1 MNWLI
6 GFCCLT
12 LACLAQAAQ
21 IIHYMPAEDSDDK
34 RLAYIL
40 DLLSLALQKDGL
52 AKQDIIFKPLP
63 TSVSYARAIHQMKRD
78 AYENYFTPGGANI
91 EVLGTENLI
100 SVDFPLDHGLLSYRI
115 CFVSPK
121 SKDKVNQVSN
131 LDELRKFTI
140 AQGTNWPDLVILKN
154 NHFQVVE
161 VPVYTSLF
169 KMVASNR
176 IDLVCRGINELRQEY
191 HAFKHYGNLLY
202 DESFVLIY
210 KMPYK
215 LYFNQSSAELVKQ
228 IESGL
233 SKAEKDGSLE
243 KLFQEHYRLDL
254 EFAQLKKRKRF
265 YLNSGY
271 EDSFSD
277 TYKSYL
283 YDPFK

>member
-1 MNWLI
+1 MKLLI
-6 GFCCLT
+6 GLIFLLT
-12 LACLAQAAQ
+12 ANLLHASHL
-21 IIHYMPAEDSDDK
+21 IHYMPTEDAEDK

-40 DLLSLALQKDGL
+40 DLLTLALQKEGV
-52 AKQDIIFKPLP
+52 AKQDIQFKPLP
-63 TSVSYARAIHQMKRD
+63 TPVSFARAIHEMKRD
-78 AYENYFTPGGANI
+78 TYENYFTPGGANI
-91 EVLGTENLI
+91 EILGTENLI

-121 SKDKVNQVSN
+121 SKDKVTQASS
-131 LDELRKFTI
+131 LDELRQFTI

-154 NHFQVVE
+154 NNFQVVE

-176 IDLVCRGINELRQEY
+176 IDLVCRGANELRQEY
-191 HAFKHYGNLLY
+191 QAFKKYGNLIY

-215 LYFNQSSAELVKQ
+215 LYFNQSSAELVKR

-233 SKAEKDGSLE
+233 SKARKDGSLN
-243 KLFQEHYRLDL
+243 KLFQQHYGSDL
-254 EFAQLKKRKRF
+254 EFAQLKQRKRF
-265 YLNSGY
+265 YLKSGY
-271 EDSFSD
+271 EESFSD
-277 TYKSYL
+277 TYKSYM

>member
-1 MNWLI
+1 MKLLI
-6 GFCCLT
+6 GLIFL
-12 LACLAQAAQ
+12 LAANLLQANQ
-21 IIHYMPAEDSDDK
+21 VIHYMPTEDSEDN
-34 RLAYIL
+34 RLVYIL
-40 DLLSLALQKDGL
+40 DLLSLALQKNG
-52 AKQDIIFKPLP
+52 ATKQEIQFKPLP
-63 TSVSYARAIHQMKRD
+63 TPVSFARALHEMKRD
-78 AYENYFTPGGANI
+78 TYKNYFTPGGANI

-121 SKDKVNQVSN
+121 SKDKISQVSS

-154 NHFQVVE
+154 NGFQVVE

-191 HAFKHYGNLLY
+191 NAFKHYGDLFY

-233 SKAEKDGSLE
+233 SKAHKDGSLK
-243 KLFQEHYRLDL
+243 KLFQQHYGPDL

-277 TYKSYL
+277 IYKSYL